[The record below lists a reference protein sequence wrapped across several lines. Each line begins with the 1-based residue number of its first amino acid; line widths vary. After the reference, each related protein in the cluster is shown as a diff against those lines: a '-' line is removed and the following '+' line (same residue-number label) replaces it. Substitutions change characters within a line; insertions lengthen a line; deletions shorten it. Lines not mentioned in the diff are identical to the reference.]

1 MIHLK
6 KVLVWRA
13 ISVIITLII
22 TWAWT
27 GDIRA
32 ASGLTILL
40 QVALLGAHW
49 AFEDWWLKVTVDK
62 LLGLAKKRPDGRKET

>member
-1 MIHLK
+1 VTHLR
-6 KVLVWRA
+6 KVLIWRA
-13 ISVIITLII
+13 ISVIITLAI

-27 GDIRA
+27 GDMRA

-49 AFEDWWLKVTVDK
+49 VFEDWWLKVTVDK
-62 LLGLAKKRPDGRKET
+62 LLGPAKKRPGGRKEA